1 MIINLD
7 DYFLK
12 GENWLYNQLSALKQD
27 SLPDDFRITILYTSD
42 QFDNMQSLGTAIS
55 KLQELLTLLDF
66 PNFFVIIKTTNKE
79 IKSVVE
85 NLKDL
90 YCPHES
96 VLSYELITGDFKKTN
111 IVNDTICVLPWI
123 HMYVNS
129 QGKAGTCCEFDEKY
143 PLGSIKDTPLSDI
156 ENNEEM
162 RAVRRQM
169 LSGQRPNSCS
179 ACWVKE
185 DLNLPSSRL
194 GHNQTFKKYLPLTK
208 QTLEDGTFND
218 FKLKYLDFRA
228 SNVCNLKCRMCSG
241 KFSSSIAAEEKEL
254 YDFNYYVEL
263 KLDATEI
270 SDTLSYVEKNI
281 NHLDQIYFAGGEP
294 LIMKE
299 HYQILDLLVKYKKT
313 NIKINYNTNLTKL
326 VYKKKNV
333 IDYWKQFSNITVGAS
348 IDLLGP
354 QAEYVRNGTNY
365 NTLEEN
371 YIKIKDIVDF
381 NITSIVHMLNIF
393 NLPKLQKHWIVNK
406 KLDPKNLTFRALV
419 FPNNMSLQVLPI
431 AFKDQAHQTIN
442 QHINWLTTVSS
453 CEHLVKSWH
462 DVLQYM
468 YDKDQ
473 SHLLS
478 DFFRLNDDKDR
489 YRNEKFEEVFPEF
502 NRLRDYIC

>member
-1 MIINLD
+1 MEDILKSYWSMDSKELETEAIRLIREVIDSIEDDLDSRGSSLDFNIAKSFEFLTKAMVGIDYDVSDLEYQFYTNISTKLGFDVATKKDLAVIN
-7 DYFLK
+7 
-12 GENWLYNQLSALKQD
+12 ALGD
-27 SLPDDFRITILYTSD
+27 
-42 QFDNMQSLGTAIS
+42 
-55 KLQELLTLLDF
+55 ETLLL
-66 PNFFVIIKTTNKE
+66 V
-79 IKSVVE
+79 
-85 NLKDL
+85 LKNVSTLCSFTDNA
-90 YCPHES
+90 
-96 VLSYELITGDFKKTN
+96 YELIVRYLFILGIYD
-111 IVNDTICVLPWI
+111 
-123 HMYVNS
+123 
-129 QGKAGTCCEFDEKY
+129 GEF
-143 PLGSIKDTPLSDI
+143 SDI
-156 ENNEEM
+156 E
-162 RAVRRQM
+162 
-169 LSGQRPNSCS
+169 
-179 ACWVKE
+179 
-185 DLNLPSSRL
+185 
-194 GHNQTFKKYLPLTK
+194 
-208 QTLEDGTFND
+208 
-218 FKLKYLDFRA
+218 
-228 SNVCNLKCRMCSG
+228 
-241 KFSSSIAAEEKEL
+241 
-254 YDFNYYVEL
+254 
-263 KLDATEI
+263 
-270 SDTLSYVEKNI
+270 
-281 NHLDQIYFAGGEP
+281 
-294 LIMKE
+294 
-299 HYQILDLLVKYKKT
+299 
-313 NIKINYNTNLTKL
+313 
-326 VYKKKNV
+326 KNV